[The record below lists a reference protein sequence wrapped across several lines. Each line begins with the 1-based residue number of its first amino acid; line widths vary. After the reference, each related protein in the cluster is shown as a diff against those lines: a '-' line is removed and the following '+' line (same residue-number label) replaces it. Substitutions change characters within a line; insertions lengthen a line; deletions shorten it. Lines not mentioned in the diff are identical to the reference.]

1 MANLPPQQYSPPSN
15 LPTNN
20 REPSTFQQP
29 TLGQPQ
35 VAKSNLPIQS
45 LPDTALQ
52 YLPQQIVQQPYS
64 SQPLQQ
70 PLYAQLQPGKL
81 GPQQP
86 IFGQSQIQQIAQPP
100 QEGNVVKGQSRIEY
114 IPYERTITE
123 YEEVRRQVQVPITK
137 QVTDYYAV
145 QYDIEYIPQVIQ
157 EKQIEYVPVERV
169 AERTEYYIVE
179 KQNVIQQPIGYQSQI
194 QTNYIPEQF
203 QYNQVIE
210 RQPALAY
217 QPYQQPTQIQTRE
230 VTQYPV
236 TQQQQY
242 IQQLPIQQSVPLKQ
256 PAPQAQ
262 YLPTQ
267 YQQYASPIG
276 IQQPQYQIQQT
287 VPLNYGQQFQASQIQ
302 PVAKQPIATATV
314 PQGYQIPTQTVP
326 QQNQNSIYGQQPINQ
341 QVEQQPAFQSKPP
354 QSQLAQT
361 AQYNPQ
367 LQQTV
372 GPNQFAQ
379 SVPQQQSLQQ
389 DLGRTRPYQQQQ
401 QPQQQQQQIP
411 QQQQQGVPQKPN
423 KEKSF
428 LEKLFD

>member
-20 REPSTFQQP
+20 REPQTFQQP
-29 TLGQPQ
+29 TIGQPQ
-35 VAKSNLPIQS
+35 VARSNLPIQS

-52 YLPQQIVQQPYS
+52 YLPQQIAQQPYS

-70 PLYAQLQPGKL
+70 PLYNQLQPTKL

-169 AERTEYYIVE
+169 AERTEYYTVE

-203 QYNQVIE
+203 QYNQIIE
-210 RQPALAY
+210 RQSALAY
-217 QPYQQPTQIQTRE
+217 QPYQQQTQIQTRE

-236 TQQQQY
+236 AQQQQY
-242 IQQLPIQQSVPLKQ
+242 IQQLPVQQSVPL

-302 PVAKQPIATATV
+302 PAPKQPIATATV

-326 QQNQNSIYGQQPINQ
+326 QQYINQ
-341 QVEQQPAFQSKPP
+341 QVEQDPTIHSKRP
-354 QSQLAQT
+354 QQQLAQT

-401 QPQQQQQQIP
+401 QPQPQQQQLP
-411 QQQQQGVPQKPN
+411 QQQQGVPQKPN